1 MALAERVISRAVRV
15 LEKELTIED
24 IVRSTCEYYHVKDEH
39 LYTTSR
45 KRDIVLAR
53 QVSMYLAHKLLPNLS
68 LARIGQCIGSKD
80 HSTVL
85 HACRTIEDQLEVNKV
100 VEVAI
105 DEIEARLKA
114 R

>member
-1 MALAERVISRAVRV
+1 M
-15 LEKELTIED
+15 
-24 IVRSTCEYYHVKDEH
+24 KDDSI
-39 LYTTSR
+39 YTSSR

-53 QVSMYLAHKLLPNLS
+53 QISMYLAHKHLPNLS

-85 HACRTIEDQLEVNKV
+85 HASRTIEDQLEVNKV

-105 DEIEARLKA
+105 DEIEAKLKA